1 MIYECSVQIHTFIVI
16 SPEGSSRHDLSLDCI
31 KLSYLDTLNQ
41 MSDLGPGINPH
52 MPMYLEPFND
62 VVLILLYSHVAFK
75 VGPLTFTIVIHDNED
90 PFGLTLH
97 VIYIIWYQ

>member
-1 MIYECSVQIHTFIVI
+1 MIIYCILQEDTSIVI
-16 SPEGSSRHDLSLDCI
+16 SPEGSILHDLSLDCVI
-31 KLSYLDTLNQ
+31 LGYLDTLNQ
-41 MSDLGPGINPH
+41 MSDLVPGTNPH